1 MSKSTVP
8 THRGHLEELS
18 VRKSV
23 AFAHKILGN
32 PLFFDDISILMKR
45 LDKDEALSLYRDATL
60 GELCER
66 AQEARFAHVP
76 GRRVS
81 FQIDRNVNYTNVC
94 LSGCKFCNFHC
105 RPDEPEKAYTLTFED
120 YLPKIAELR
129 ALGGDQLLLQGG
141 LHPRYGIDF
150 YETLFRRLKEVDP
163 DLKLNA
169 LGPPEIAHIARLSRM
184 TYREILIRLRDAGL
198 DTLPGA
204 GAEILAD
211 RVRRFL
217 SPAKPS
223 AQQWLDVMHEAHCLG
238 MSTTATMV
246 YGHIETL
253 AERIDHLLALRAL
266 QDERPAGVPGFR
278 AFICWPMQL
287 RGTELLRLAD
297 AGLLP
302 DGIALPGEPCRWTPD
317 EEFLRTVAIARLVL
331 DNVDHIQASWLT
343 VGLPTG
349 LRALSAGADDM
360 GSIMIEE
367 NVVSSAGSRHTLDE
381 MPGQAGQDN
390 GLRGQAGTASCS
402 EAAPDT
408 GTTAAG
414 EGSLADP
421 AGARNLRAAIISVGF
436 MPWLRDQQYNAR

>member
-1 MSKSTVP
+1 
-8 THRGHLEELS
+8 
-18 VRKSV
+18 
-23 AFAHKILGN
+23 
-32 PLFFDDISILMKR
+32 MKR
-45 LDKDEALSLYRDATL
+45 LDKDEALSLYRNAPL

-76 GRRVS
+76 GQRVS
-81 FQIDRNVNYTNVC
+81 YQIDRNVNYTNVC

-105 RPDEPEKAYTLTFED
+105 RPDEPEKANTLTFED

-184 TYREILIRLRDAGL
+184 TYREVLVRLRDAGL

-223 AQQWLDVMHEAHCLG
+223 AQQWLDVMREAHALG

-266 QDERPAGVPGFR
+266 QDDRPAGAPGFR

-287 RGTELLRLAD
+287 TVTALARMAAEGRL
-297 AGLLP
+297 P
-302 DGIALPGEPCRWTPD
+302 EGISLPGEPRRWLPD
-317 EEFLRTVAIARLVL
+317 EEFLRTIAIARLVL

-381 MPGQAGQDN
+381 MPGQTGHD
-390 GLRGQAGTASCS
+390 GLRGQDEGLRGNDYGAGCS
-402 EAAPDT
+402 EDNPD
-408 GTTAAG
+408 AG
-414 EGSLADP
+414 AHTVGKGSLTDPAGAHSSLADPAGAHSSLADP
-421 AGARNLRAAIISVGF
+421 AGARNLRAAIISAGF
-436 MPWLRDQQYNAR
+436 TPWLRDQQYNAR

>member
-1 MSKSTVP
+1 
-8 THRGHLEELS
+8 
-18 VRKSV
+18 
-23 AFAHKILGN
+23 
-32 PLFFDDISILMKR
+32 MKR
-45 LDKDEALSLYRDATL
+45 LKKDEALSLYRDAPL

-81 FQIDRNVNYTNVC
+81 YQIDRNVNYTNVC

-163 DLKLNA
+163 SLKLNA
-169 LGPPEIAHIARLSRM
+169 LGPPEIAHIARLSKM
-184 TYREILIRLRDAGL
+184 SYREVLVRLQDAGL

-204 GAEILAD
+204 GAEILVD

-223 AQQWLDVMHEAHCLG
+223 AQQWLDVMREAHALG

-253 AERIDHLLALRAL
+253 AERIDHLMALRAL
-266 QDERPAGVPGFR
+266 QDERPAGAPGFR

-287 RGTELLRLAD
+287 TGTPLARMAA
-297 AGLLP
+297 AGSLP
-302 DGIALPGEPCRWTPD
+302 EGISLPGEPRCWTPD

-367 NVVSSAGSRHTLDE
+367 NVVSSAGARHTLADPAGAQGALADPAE
-381 MPGQAGQDN
+381 TPGALADP
-390 GLRGQAGTASCS
+390 AGT
-402 EAAPDT
+402 P
-408 GTTAAG
+408 
-414 EGSLADP
+414 GSLADP
-421 AGARNLRAAIISVGF
+421 AGARNLRAAIISAGF
-436 MPWLRDQQYNAR
+436 EPWLRDQQYNAR